1 MDIIL
6 YCISVEKCRLEARC
20 VLLLVTLHNNKKTI
34 QIDTHFCFMIP
45 VIIHAR
51 LLSIAVISVSLAI
64 EISRFSYSN
73 ALWLLHPAYLAW
85 LFCIIPFWFK
95 RLKDVYSWFTESY
108 SYRTSLAI
116 WDHKVL
122 PVIWHKWMCPA
133 LTPASKPVLD
143 LPTPEGWKA
152 WVDLGYSYPAMQRWE
167 LNSWPLDYKSYVLTT
182 IPLRHPAQPSSVCVK
197 FLCVYFNFRNIQ
209 ISNTWQI
216 LVMADDSEWTKLPTD
231 EKCLHKVSIVV
242 WELVVEEICWL

>member
-73 ALWLLHPAYLAW
+73 AL
-85 LFCIIPFWFK
+85 
-95 RLKDVYSWFTESY
+95 
-108 SYRTSLAI
+108 
-116 WDHKVL
+116 
-122 PVIWHKWMCPA
+122 
-133 LTPASKPVLD
+133 
-143 LPTPEGWKA
+143 
-152 WVDLGYSYPAMQRWE
+152 
-167 LNSWPLDYKSYVLTT
+167 
-182 IPLRHPAQPSSVCVK
+182 
-197 FLCVYFNFRNIQ
+197 
-209 ISNTWQI
+209 
-216 LVMADDSEWTKLPTD
+216 
-231 EKCLHKVSIVV
+231 
-242 WELVVEEICWL
+242 